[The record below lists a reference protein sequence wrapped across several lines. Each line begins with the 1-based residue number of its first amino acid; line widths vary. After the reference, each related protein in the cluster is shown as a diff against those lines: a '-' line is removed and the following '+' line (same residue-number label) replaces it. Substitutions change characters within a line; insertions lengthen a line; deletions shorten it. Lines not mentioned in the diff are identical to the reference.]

1 MSVNDVQTDS
11 DIVAEFE
18 ELFGNNPPETEEP
31 EDQEQEEQDEEQ
43 EDEQPDEPSD
53 EEETEDE
60 ESDDEESKDD
70 ESSKKKKSEDPNV
83 KKQREAFYKMRTQNK
98 SYEKLFKRLG
108 KLFDLSDSGNADE
121 IVSKIEDAILQKEAQ
136 KENVPVDVMRRL
148 QELESIVNQK
158 ESSDRENRVTTDL
171 AKVGE
176 KYGLDQDEMEA
187 FVLELAEDGKNPLE
201 VDGVDLETE
210 YLKRHF
216 EEILQAAKDE
226 AVQQESER
234 KDKVKDKAPSGLPGK
249 KDKSG
254 SDKEI
259 KSIDDLNAF
268 LDSI

>member
-1 MSVNDVQTDS
+1 MDENIVQTDS
-11 DIVAEFE
+11 EIVAEFE
-18 ELFGNNPPETEEP
+18 ELFGSNVPASESES
-31 EDQEQEEQDEEQ
+31 QEEESQDEEQ
-43 EDEQPDEPSD
+43 VEEESTDEPSE
-53 EEETEDE
+53 EEETEEESEDEDE
-60 ESDDEESKDD
+60 ESEDDT
-70 ESSKKKKSEDPNV
+70 SKKKKTEDPNV

-108 KLFDLSDSGNADE
+108 KLFDLSDSGDADE

-201 VDGVDLETE
+201 VDGIDLESE

-216 EEILQAAKDE
+216 DEILQAAKDE

-234 KDKVKDKAPSGLPGK
+234 KDKVKDKAASGLPGK

-254 SDKEI
+254 SANEI
-259 KSIDDLNAF
+259 KSIEDLNTF